1 MSHITTTNQAVSHKG
16 GVEDLRVKIKGLS
29 KAGIE
34 VGNKKHFNEQEVN
47 PKKHFNK
54 QAEAVAAAMRA
65 AVRGQ
70 DVQKLESGCDLLSIF
85 VLQSCDHSALKI
97 SFCLWLCCNGSL
109 GLLWIND
116 IYKIFL

>member
-1 MSHITTTNQAVSHKG
+1 MSHITTANQAVAHKG
-16 GVEDLRVKIKGLS
+16 GVEDLREKIKGLS

-34 VGNKKHFNEQEVN
+34 VGNKKHFNEQ
-47 PKKHFNK
+47 
-54 QAEAVAAAMRA
+54 AEAVAAAMKA

-85 VLQSCDHSALKI
+85 VLQSCDHSALKK